1 MTLSELKDTLL
12 DMPSLAE
19 AARNLEN
26 QNFIRVREKT
36 FNGFFGRIFRDN
48 EKTLKQQGIKD
59 RGTLVVQI
67 LHEEEVLEPNDYV
80 LTYCKRDS
88 VNRIYTDLVQVKLR
102 ALNINDLQL
111 KALEL
116 FGSEDATVSSIKIVK
131 HVPHQFEWKV
141 LDPDEEVS
149 FKQKKKTVKQ
159 RAGDMDL
166 KKPPLLMKDGDQIGV
181 LVNGSS
187 EDDMQT
193 EDD

>member
-1 MTLSELKDTLL
+1 M
-12 DMPSLAE
+12 
-19 AARNLEN
+19 
-26 QNFIRVREKT
+26 REKT

-67 LHEEEVLEPNDYV
+67 LYEEEVLEQNDYV

-88 VNRIYTDLVQVKLR
+88 LNRIYTDLVQVKLR
-102 ALNINDLQL
+102 AMNINDLQL

-116 FGSEDATVSSIKIVK
+116 FGSEDSTVNSIKIVK

-141 LDPDEEVS
+141 LDPDEEVTY
-149 FKQKKKTVKQ
+149 KQKKKTVKQ

-166 KKPPLLMKDGDQIGV
+166 KKPPLLMKDGD
-181 LVNGSS
+181 
-187 EDDMQT
+187 
-193 EDD
+193 